1 MCRVNLELLLQTGG
15 VKEKVYR
22 FIGLATRRKLLFF
35 TTVLLSFYTF
45 VLMRYFRKKARYE
58 RRAMPFDTT
67 PDNSLVKDIRWAIFT
82 VNKYVPWENVCRH
95 QAYQAMI
102 LCRRYRIPYRIFVGF
117 RKNPETGEV
126 EGHAWTLVNGD
137 FITGFCTPEEYTV
150 QSVYP

>member
-1 MCRVNLELLLQTGG
+1 M
-15 VKEKVYR
+15 YR
-22 FIGLATRRKLLFF
+22 FIGLDARKKLLFL
-35 TTVLLSFYTF
+35 TTVLLSLYTF
-45 VLMRYFRKKARYE
+45 VLMRYFRKRARFE
-58 RRAMPFDTT
+58 RKVMQFDTT
-67 PDNSLVKDIRWAIFT
+67 PDSSRVKDIRWAVSA

-95 QAYQAMI
+95 QAYQAMM
-102 LCRRYRIPYRIFVGF
+102 LCRWYRIPYRIFVGF